1 MPDHKSS
8 AYGTTTQRV
17 LAIPEI
23 LELVFSFLDAGGK
36 SRCACVCKQWSEVAL
51 DTLWRDV
58 DDLRRL
64 FGLLAPIENPHAPEE
79 SDRFVRPIEPSDWSR
94 FMRYARRIRTLSVL
108 PADDER
114 IRGALVFDEV
124 ARTRTTFNILPK
136 LSTLTWTSEL
146 PQRLRCSLMFMHENI
161 KHFAV
166 KLVPSDDYPLSV
178 YFQEIPLRMP
188 KLNSLDLRFS
198 FPVRDIEATL
208 CELIEALPELQKI
221 VLPKFTYS
229 AKVIERLSAS
239 PSIRVIQFEFLES
252 QGSGV
257 ASDVHNWFP
266 VPHEGA
272 FPSLVDLSVSV
283 HLPHMV
289 RFLNAEFAPSNLQCL
304 YVHVLYIVPPYQ
316 LHEFFD
322 SVSRILP
329 HLTQLHVDF
338 VGDPSP
344 LMFRTRLS
352 DDDRVTLGTL
362 RPLFKLAKLKE
373 FVINWDAPL
382 ALKQS
387 DIQELASN
395 MPSLEILFL
404 GNEPIPCPQSPPL
417 TLRALIPFAQ
427 HCPNLREL
435 GLYLDASTA
444 DLDEASRE
452 LRASLPPIRFR
463 SLKKLQ
469 FGLSRI
475 AEPEPVALFLSQ
487 LCPPGCAVDAGVSWY
502 GGFNALQA
510 ESPEDALVLVDM
522 WGQASDW
529 YPCWKE
535 VNHMLPLLT
544 KVRMEESGRRRGLER
559 EVEDLRIRC
568 RLYEERVD
576 AGIPQDGGCLVL

>member
-1 MPDHKSS
+1 MPDHNSS

-23 LELVFSFLDAGGK
+23 LELVFSFLDGGEK

-51 DTLWRDV
+51 DALWRDV

-64 FGLLAPIENPHAPEE
+64 FGLLALIESPLAPED

-114 IRGALVFDEV
+114 IRGAHVFDEV

-146 PQRLRCSLMFMHENI
+146 RERLRSSLMFMHENI

-166 KLVPSDDYPLSV
+166 KLIPSDDYPLSV

-188 KLNSLDLRFS
+188 KLSTLDLRFT
-198 FPVRDIEATL
+198 FPVRDIEANL
-208 CELIEALPELQKI
+208 CELIAALPELQKI

-229 AKVIERLSAS
+229 AKIIEQLSAS
-239 PSIRVIQFEFLES
+239 PSIRVIQFEYYES
-252 QGSGV
+252 QGSGD

-266 VPHEGA
+266 VLQEGA
-272 FPSLVDLSVSV
+272 FPSLIDLSVSV

-316 LHEFFD
+316 LHEFAD
-322 SVSRILP
+322 SVARILP
-329 HLTQLHVDF
+329 HLTQLHIDF

-362 RPLFKLAKLKE
+362 RPLFKLSKLKE
-373 FVINWDAPL
+373 LVINWDAPL

-387 DIQELASN
+387 DIEELASN

-404 GNEPIPCPQSPPL
+404 SNEPIPCPQAPPL

-427 HCPNLREL
+427 HCPKLREL
-435 GLYLDASTA
+435 ALYLDASTA

-463 SLKKLQ
+463 NLKKLQ

-502 GGFNALQA
+502 GGFSALQA
-510 ESPEDALVLVDM
+510 ESPEDAQVLVNM

-529 YPCWKE
+529 YPRWME

-544 KVRMEESGRRRGLER
+544 KVRIEESARRRELER

-576 AGIPQDGGCLVL
+576 AGIPQDGGCIAL

>member
-1 MPDHKSS
+1 MLDHNSS

-23 LELVFSFLDAGGK
+23 LELVFSFLDASGK

-51 DTLWRDV
+51 DALWRDV
-58 DDLRRL
+58 DSLRRL
-64 FGLLAPIENPHAPEE
+64 FGLLAPIESPPAPED
-79 SDRFVRPIEPSDWSR
+79 SNRFVRPIEPSDWSR

-136 LSTLTWTSEL
+136 LSTLIWTSEL
-146 PQRLRCSLMFMHENI
+146 GERLRSSLMFMHENV
-161 KHFAV
+161 KHFVV
-166 KLVPSDDYPLSV
+166 KLVPSDYPLSV

-188 KLNSLDLRFS
+188 KLTSLDLRFT
-198 FPVRDIEATL
+198 FPVRNIEASL
-208 CELIEALPELQKI
+208 CDLLAALPELQKI

-229 AKVIERLSAS
+229 AKIMERLSTIPA
-239 PSIRVIQFEFLES
+239 IRVIQFEYLES
-252 QGSGV
+252 QGSGD

-266 VPHEGA
+266 VLQEGA

-289 RFLNAEFAPSNLQCL
+289 RFLNAEFAPVNLQCL

-316 LHEFFD
+316 LYEFFD
-322 SVSRILP
+322 SVARILP
-329 HLTQLHVDF
+329 NLTQLHVDF

-352 DDDRVTLGTL
+352 DDDRVDLSTL
-362 RPLFKLAKLKE
+362 RPLFKLSKLKE
-373 FVINWDAPL
+373 LVINWDAPL
-382 ALKQS
+382 ALRQS
-387 DIQELASN
+387 DIEELASSLS
-395 MPSLEILFL
+395 SLEILFL
-404 GNEPIPCPQSPPL
+404 GNEPIPCPQAPPL

-452 LRASLPPIRFR
+452 LRALLPPTRFR
-463 SLKKLQ
+463 NLKKLQ

-487 LCPPGCAVDAGVSWY
+487 LCPPGCAVDAGVSWC
-502 GGFNALQA
+502 GGFSALQA
-510 ESPEDALVLVDM
+510 QSPEDAQVLVDM

-544 KVRMEESGRRRGLER
+544 KVRMEESARRRELER

-576 AGIPQDGGCLVL
+576 AGIPRDGGCIAL